1 MTDEMTKK
9 ISLFCNVRPSAVIE
23 ERDVEFSIYEVPTM
37 LVQKGLDR
45 IVAETLDLPKG
56 ETDLGDWNKM
66 LADMRRTT
74 DSVEIAVVGKYIQL
88 HDAYKSIYE
97 SLSHGGIANDCKVR
111 IRKIRAEDYA
121 EKGPKLLE
129 GVDGLLVPG
138 GFGERGLEGKI
149 EAVQHARES
158 GLPFFGICLGLQVA
172 VVEFARNVCG
182 LKTAHTTEY
191 DENTP
196 DPVIHLM
203 PDQEHVDEK
212 GGTMRLGAWPCR
224 VVAGTLA
231 HGLYGADHISER
243 HRHRYEVNNDYRD
256 RFQEAGLVISGINPE
271 RDLVEMIE
279 LPSHPVLH
287 RRAVPP
293 RVQEPPAPP
302 PADLQGLRRRGARAR
317 AEEDRAAGGREGGQ
331 LRSAGPV
338 PPPGGRKGHDLTVWI
353 VE

>member
-23 ERDVEFSIYEVPTM
+23 ERDVDFSIYEVPAM

-45 IVAETLDLPKG
+45 MIVETLDLPRG
-56 ETDLGDWNKM
+56 DTDLGDWNRM
-66 LADMRRTT
+66 LTDMRRTR

-111 IRKIRAEDYA
+111 IRKVRAEDFA
-121 EKGPKLLE
+121 EKGSKLLE

-172 VVEFARNVCG
+172 VIEFARNVCG
-182 LKTAHTTEY
+182 LRHAHTTES
-191 DENTP
+191 DEHTP

-203 PDQEHVDEK
+203 PDQEALDEK
-212 GGTMRLGAWPCR
+212 GGTMHLGAWPCR
-224 VVAGTLA
+224 VIAGTRA
-231 HGLYGADHISER
+231 HRLYGTDHVSER
-243 HRHRYEVNNDYRD
+243 HRHRYEVNNDYRQ
-256 RFQEAGLVISGINPE
+256 RFQQAGLVISGVNPE
-271 RDLVEMIE
+271 RDLVEMVE
-279 LPSHPVLH
+279 LPDHPFYVASQYHPEFNSRPNRPEPLFREFVGAAAKHAGEKPAASVESDSAPAAETDDVGASHP
-287 RRAVPP
+287 
-293 RVQEPPAPP
+293 
-302 PADLQGLRRRGARAR
+302 G
-317 AEEDRAAGGREGGQ
+317 
-331 LRSAGPV
+331 
-338 PPPGGRKGHDLTVWI
+338 
-353 VE
+353 